1 MLAVP
6 EMPSVSAGRMMY
18 LKPSAVN
25 GEPSLPDA
33 GSRCHWENQ
42 QQHQQQR
49 QQERRHGNTGNGER
63 HQRFIQ
69 PPVPVYGGDNADED
83 TENGRD
89 QHAGNRQ
96 LRRVPKTEEN
106 FVRYVLICDDGL
118 PKIKVQKALYVI
130 EVLYDKRLVHT
141 HFGTERLY
149 IFLFCIEARH
159 HLYRVARCHVHKAEN
174 HDRYADNNEDG
185 GQQPFNN
192 KVKHMI
198 PTLNIAL
205 AAPARHIERVCAGA
219 AVAFELRIRRF
230 SAALR
235 GTDHFATRT
244 SCKSKIAALWVNPST
259 LALTPTCA

>member
-1 MLAVP
+1 MK
-6 EMPSVSAGRMMY
+6 VSEIMEKRAAF
-18 LKPSAVN
+18 SFEV
-25 GEPSLPDA
+25 
-33 GSRCHWENQ
+33 
-42 QQHQQQR
+42 
-49 QQERRHGNTGNGER
+49 
-63 HQRFIQ
+63 F
-69 PPVPVYGGDNADED
+69 PPQTDRGMEKLCG
-83 TENGRD
+83 ENGVLD
-89 QHAGNRQ
+89 HLYALHPDYISCTYGAGGTNVGRN
-96 LRRVPKTEEN
+96 L
-106 FVRYVLICDDGL
+106 DGL
-118 PKIKVQKALYVI
+118 SKIKVQKALYVI

-235 GTDHFATRT
+235 GADHFATRT